1 MKFGIKFYN
10 PTKTMIMM
18 AHTLEPQIE
27 EALMPGNFL
36 AMAKSRSAKKEEVE
50 EEVEEDDEVADDL
63 DDSEEE
69 DDSWDPDFEEFD
81 LPKSKK
87 GGGKKE
93 ADEDEDFKIEEDPEF
108 KDLFGS
114 SGRKGSSGFDD
125 EDDDF

>member
-1 MKFGIKFYN
+1 
-10 PTKTMIMM
+10 MIMM

-27 EALMPGNFL
+27 ESPLPGNFL
-36 AMAKSRSAKKEEVE
+36 AMAKSRPAKKEEVE
-50 EEVEEDDEVADDL
+50 EDADDDEVADDL

-93 ADEDEDFKIEEDPEF
+93 ADEEEDFKIEEDPEF
-108 KDLFGS
+108 KDLFGG
-114 SGRKGSSGFDD
+114 SGRKGSSDFDD